1 MAGVYSPKRGHKGR
15 KKGVRQEDDRLVRK
29 TFPRVKCSCEEFQ
42 DSLKRC
48 AHCVM
53 RYHRDDVIAR
63 CPKSGHYVHSECIV
77 LLEHD

>member
-1 MAGVYSPKRGHKGR
+1 MAGVYSPKRGHKGA
-15 KKGVRQEDDRLVRK
+15 KKVVRQEDDRHV
-29 TFPRVKCSCEEFQ
+29 PRVKCSCEEFQ

-53 RYHRDDVIAR
+53 RFHLDDVMVR

>member
-1 MAGVYSPKRGHKGR
+1 MAGVYSPKRGHKGG
-15 KKGVRQEDDRLVRK
+15 KKGVRQAGTGE
-29 TFPRVKCSCEEFQ
+29 TFPKVKCSCEEFQ

>member
-1 MAGVYSPKRGHKGR
+1 MAGVYSPKRGHKGG
-15 KKGVRQEDDRLVRK
+15 KKGVRQEDDPHRK

-42 DSLKRC
+42 DPLKRC